1 VDGSKRENGAEVA
14 LPDRAR
20 IGLAGV
26 VFLDFEAVYARQEGG
41 QSDTDLARWSLS
53 GSSSEAEPR

>member
-1 VDGSKRENGAEVA
+1 MAEGGLRDRDRWVD

-26 VFLDFEAVYARQEGG
+26 VFLDFERIA
-41 QSDTDLARWSLS
+41 
-53 GSSSEAEPR
+53 PR